1 MTYNITGLSM
11 AVFAPDLTNESKS
24 IWLRLNQEEVTTNFQ
39 LLTNFMD
46 IERIKTDLEAT
57 DFQYRLKAITA
68 LKAYPAEVVV
78 PILIAR
84 LKDPEILVRSFVAM
98 GLGKQQTAA
107 SFAALLEMMKF
118 DLNPNVRAEA
128 ANSISFFGK
137 AAAPH
142 LSAAFCQDDHW
153 LVRRSILAALV
164 DLQWHNELYEVCIE
178 ALAGEDLHLQAAAI
192 TALGSLVN
200 SNYQE
205 LALEKLLAFVDRE
218 PTLLRQKVAYALK
231 PFADPR
237 AKQALNRLRQDAN
250 HLVVGAALEE
260 LLER

>member
-1 MTYNITGLSM
+1 
-11 AVFAPDLTNESKS
+11 
-24 IWLRLNQEEVTTNFQ
+24 
-39 LLTNFMD
+39 MD
-46 IERIKTDLEAT
+46 IDRIKTALQET

-78 PILIAR
+78 PILIDR

-107 SFAALLEMMKF
+107 SFAALIEMMKF

-128 ANSISFFGK
+128 ANSLSFFGK

-142 LSAAFCQDDHW
+142 LSATFCQDDHW

-164 DLQWHNELYEVCIE
+164 DLQWHNELYEVCME
-178 ALAGEDLHLQAAAI
+178 ALAGEDLHLQAAAVS
-192 TALGSLVN
+192 ALGSLVN

-205 LALEKLLAFVDRE
+205 LALEKLLTLVDRDAN
-218 PTLLRQKVAYALK
+218 LIRQKVAYTLK
-231 PFADPR
+231 QFTDPR
-237 AKQALNRLRQDAN
+237 AQAALSQLRQDPDY
-250 HLVVGAALEE
+250 LVVGAALEG
-260 LLER
+260 LLEH

>member
-1 MTYNITGLSM
+1 
-11 AVFAPDLTNESKS
+11 
-24 IWLRLNQEEVTTNFQ
+24 
-39 LLTNFMD
+39 MD
-46 IERIKTDLEAT
+46 IDRIKTALEET

-78 PILIAR
+78 PILIDR

-107 SFAALLEMMKF
+107 SFAALIEMLKF

-128 ANSISFFGK
+128 ANSLSFFGK

-164 DLQWHNELYEVCIE
+164 DLQWHNELYEVCME
-178 ALAGEDLHLQAAAI
+178 ALTGEDLHLQAAAVS
-192 TALGSLVN
+192 ALGSLVN

-205 LALEKLLAFVDRE
+205 LALAKLLTLVDRDAS
-218 PTLLRQKVAYALK
+218 LIRQKVAYALK
-231 PFADPR
+231 QFADPR
-237 AKQALNRLRQDAN
+237 AKTALSQLRQDPD

>member
-1 MTYNITGLSM
+1 
-11 AVFAPDLTNESKS
+11 
-24 IWLRLNQEEVTTNFQ
+24 
-39 LLTNFMD
+39 MD
-46 IERIKTDLEAT
+46 IDRIKTALEET

-78 PILIAR
+78 PILIDR

-107 SFAALLEMMKF
+107 SFAALIEMMKF

-128 ANSISFFGK
+128 ANSLSFFGK

-164 DLQWHNELYEVCIE
+164 DLQWHNELYEVCLE
-178 ALAGEDLHLQAAAI
+178 ALTGADLHLQVAAVS
-192 TALGSLVN
+192 ALGSLVN

-205 LALEKLLAFVDRE
+205 LALEKILALVDRDAS
-218 PTLLRQKVAYALK
+218 LIRQNVAYALK
-231 PFADPR
+231 RFGDPR
-237 AKQALNRLRQDAN
+237 AKTALSQLRQDPD

>member
-1 MTYNITGLSM
+1 
-11 AVFAPDLTNESKS
+11 
-24 IWLRLNQEEVTTNFQ
+24 
-39 LLTNFMD
+39 MD
-46 IERIKTDLEAT
+46 IDRIKTDLEAT

-68 LKAYPAEVVV
+68 LKAYPTEVVV
-78 PILIAR
+78 PILIDR

-107 SFAALLEMMKF
+107 SFAALIEMMKF

-128 ANSISFFGK
+128 ANSLSFFGK

-142 LSAAFCQDDHW
+142 LSATFCQDDHW

-164 DLQWHNELYEVCIE
+164 DLQWHNELYEVCLE
-178 ALAGEDLHLQAAAI
+178 ALAGEDLHLQAAAV

-205 LALEKLLAFVDRE
+205 LALEKLLTLVDRDAS
-218 PTLLRQKVAYALK
+218 LIRQKVAYTLK
-231 PFADPR
+231 QFADPR
-237 AKQALNRLRQDAN
+237 AKTALSQLRQDPE
-250 HLVVGAALEE
+250 HSVVGAALEE